1 MTTVHPRRALSL
13 LAPISLGAVAL
24 GSVHAAEPS
33 VPMSAL
39 KKCADIVSIQERV
52 TCYDQLAERPATGER
67 AATAEHPGTAERAA
81 TAEHPGTAERAATP
95 VAAAPKETFGLY
107 SAEHPH
113 PNVAKAAAVTLK
125 IASIANGSSGHPIAT
140 MEGDQVWELDGPDP
154 LLKSGDT
161 VTIDRGVLGSFIM
174 TTPAGRIHRLHRLR

>member
-1 MTTVHPRRALSL
+1 MTRVRPRRALALSL

-24 GSVHAAEPS
+24 GSVHATEPS

-39 KKCADIVSIQERV
+39 KKCAGIVSIQERV
-52 TCYDQLAERPATGER
+52 ACYDQLAERPATG
-67 AATAEHPGTAERAA
+67 
-81 TAEHPGTAERAATP
+81 ERAATP

>member
-81 TAEHPGTAERAATP
+81 SP

>member
-52 TCYDQLAERPATGER
+52 TCYDQLAERPAT
-67 AATAEHPGTAERAA
+67 AERAA
-81 TAEHPGTAERAATP
+81 TAEHPATAERAAAP